1 MSLSSSTALT
11 SEHIELHAGFGAK
24 LRQWRSSRGQSQM
37 ALALAAGVSTRHL
50 SFLETG
56 RASPS
61 REMVLSLSLALELPL
76 RSRNQLLMAA
86 GFAPM
91 YSETPMDA
99 PAMGPVRDAIAF
111 MLGANEPHPTFV
123 INRRYDVLE
132 ANRSGQWLMNTFC
145 ADITQMPRPLN
156 MAQMILRPA
165 GMRPSLRE
173 PEAVTRKVLAR
184 LRRDLGGVQA
194 RDVRDEALLAEIAPA
209 LAEIAAS
216 VAASGASPAAAAS
229 PLPNAAHEPLP
240 LMVGLQL
247 QRHDLALS
255 FFTTIATLGTTLDVT
270 LQELRIE
277 TLFPADAATK
287 AFMVR
292 REAST

>member
-1 MSLSSSTALT
+1 MSPPT
-11 SEHIELHAGFGAK
+11 SAVSIRENVELQAAFGAL
-24 LRQWRSSRGQSQM
+24 LRQWRSTRGQSQM

-132 ANRSGQWLMNTFC
+132 ANRSGQWLMNTFS

-165 GMRPSLRE
+165 GMQSSLRE

-184 LRRDLGGVQA
+184 LQRDLGGAQA
-194 RDVRDEALLAEIAPA
+194 RDARDEALLAEIAPM
-209 LAEIAAS
+209 LAQI
-216 VAASGASPAAAAS
+216 AASGADPSPAAGAS
-229 PLPNAAHEPLP
+229 PTAANEPLP

-247 QRHDLALS
+247 RRGDLALS
-255 FFTTIATLGTTLDVT
+255 FFTIIATLGTTLDVT

-287 AFMVR
+287 AFMQQ
-292 REAST
+292 RESAR

>member
-1 MSLSSSTALT
+1 MSLPTSVKPTAENLAPPT
-11 SEHIELHAGFGAK
+11 VFGAQ
-24 LRQWRSSRGQSQM
+24 LRTWRSTRGQSQM

-99 PAMGPVRDAIAF
+99 PAMGPVRDAIEF
-111 MLGANEPHPTFV
+111 MLGANEPNPTFV

-132 ANRSGQWLMNTFC
+132 ANRSGHWLMATFS

-165 GMRPSLRE
+165 GLRPSLRE
-173 PEAVTRKVLAR
+173 PEAVSRKVLAR
-184 LRRDLGGVQA
+184 LQRDLGGAQA
-194 RDVRDEALLAEIAPA
+194 RDARDEALLQEIAPM
-209 LAEIAAS
+209 LAQLTAS
-216 VAASGASPAAAAS
+216 SPASSAA
-229 PLPNAAHEPLP
+229 NAHMPSAGTEPLP

-247 QRHDLALS
+247 QRDDLGLS

-287 AFMVR
+287 AFMAAR
-292 REAST
+292 AGAS

>member
-1 MSLSSSTALT
+1 MNLLTPPAPTAEAID
-11 SEHIELHAGFGAK
+11 SPAVFGSR
-24 LRQWRSSRGQSQM
+24 LRAWRSSRGQSQM
-37 ALALAAGVSTRHL
+37 TLALAAGVSTRHL

-99 PAMGPVRDAIAF
+99 PAMGPVRDAIEF
-111 MLGANEPHPTFV
+111 MLGANEPNPTFV
-123 INRRYDVLE
+123 INRRYDVLD
-132 ANRSGQWLMNTFC
+132 ANRSGQWLMNTFA
-145 ADITQMPRPLN
+145 ADITQMPRPVN

-165 GMRPSLRE
+165 GMRPHLRE

-184 LRRDLGGVQA
+184 LQRDLGGVQA
-194 RDVRDEALLAEIAPA
+194 RDARDEALLQEIAPA
-209 LAEIAAS
+209 LAQLAET
-216 VAASGASPAAAAS
+216 GAGPSAAAGPA
-229 PLPNAAHEPLP
+229 PYAGNEPLP

-247 QRHDLALS
+247 QRGDLSLS

-287 AFMVR
+287 AFMVER
-292 REAST
+292 AEAA

>member
-1 MSLSSSTALT
+1 MSLLT
-11 SEHIELHAGFGAK
+11 PDTPSAAAAGSPAVFGTQ
-24 LRQWRSSRGQSQM
+24 LRAWRSSRGQSQM

-91 YSETPMDA
+91 YSETPMGA
-99 PAMGPVRDAIAF
+99 PAMGPVRDAIEF
-111 MLGANEPHPTFV
+111 MLGANEPNPTFV
-123 INRRYDVLE
+123 INRRYDVLD
-132 ANRSGQWLMNTFC
+132 ANRSGQWLVNTFS

-184 LRRDLGGVQA
+184 LQRDLGGAQA
-194 RDVRDEALLAEIAPA
+194 RDARDEALLQEIAPM
-209 LAEIAAS
+209 LAQLAAS
-216 VAASGASPAAAAS
+216 SPASSTATGHLPAAG
-229 PLPNAAHEPLP
+229 NEPLP

-247 QRHDLALS
+247 QRGDLALS

-287 AFMVR
+287 AFMAAR
-292 REAST
+292 AAAP